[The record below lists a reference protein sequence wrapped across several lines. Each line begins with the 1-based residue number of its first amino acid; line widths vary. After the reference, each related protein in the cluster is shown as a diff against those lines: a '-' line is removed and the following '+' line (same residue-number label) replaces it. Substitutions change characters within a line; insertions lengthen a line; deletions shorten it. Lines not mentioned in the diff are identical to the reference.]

1 MKYRIKK
8 LREENNVTQGEIA
21 ELLGI
26 TIKQVDN
33 MENDDNIIKSS
44 QCIVLAK
51 YYKTNVDYLLGL
63 SDIKEPYKK

>member
-1 MKYRIKK
+1 MEYRIKQ

-26 TIKQVDN
+26 TVRQVDM
-33 MENDDNIIKSS
+33 MENNDDIIEPS
-44 QCIVLAK
+44 QCILLAR

-63 SDIKEPYKK
+63 TDIKEPYKK